1 MASLVT
7 QKVGRRKSSGAM
19 DKLGSAEKD
28 GELEAVYVI
37 EKRRQPDFDGLRR
50 KTERSRGC
58 VQKSIKQVSPE
69 TDVKR

>member
-1 MASLVT
+1 
-7 QKVGRRKSSGAM
+7 M

-37 EKRRQPDFDGLRR
+37 EKRRQPDFDGLCR